1 MPSMV
6 VIICCSLAGV
16 LIGWLLRL
24 AYAKYQLSSSE
35 QRAIRLKQDAL
46 KEAER
51 QKNEFLL
58 EGKDQLHRE
67 RKQQDKEIRERT
79 KELQKYEKR
88 IQTKEDSVEKKL
100 TDVETQHSNLQNKE
114 TDLEKR
120 LSGIK
125 DQEDNL
131 KLELEK
137 VSGLSR
143 EEAKRI
149 IVERVE
155 NEAKH
160 DAQALINKIEQ
171 EAKDTSDKKA
181 REILV
186 STIQRIATDV
196 TSDVTVTSVSLPS
209 DEMKGRII
217 GREGRNIR
225 TLETLTGVD
234 IIIDDT
240 PEAVV
245 ISCFDPIRKVIAKK
259 SLERLISD
267 GRIHPARIEEVVQK
281 VAAEISQI
289 ILEEGEK
296 LLFDLGVHNIPR
308 EGVKALGRLY
318 FRTSYGQNILDHSKE
333 VAVLA
338 GMIAAE
344 VGGDREL
351 AKRGAL
357 LHDIGKGLETD
368 GEGNH
373 AELGAEF
380 CKRMGEKPL
389 VVNAVAAHHNDVEFG
404 SLEAVIV
411 QVADAISAS
420 RPGARRESLD
430 NYIKRLENLER
441 IAESFDGVEKCFAI
455 QAGREL
461 RILVNSDAVTDKDAL
476 PLAKEIAKQI
486 ESELTYPGRIRVAI
500 IRETRAIEYAR

>member
-1 MPSMV
+1 MPIWV
-6 VIICCSLAGV
+6 VILCCSLAGL

-35 QRAIRLKQDAL
+35 QRAARLKQDAL

-51 QKNEFLL
+51 QKKEYLL

-67 RKQQDKEIRERT
+67 RKQQDKEIRERNT
-79 KELQKYEKR
+79 ELQKYEKR
-88 IQTKEDSVEKKL
+88 ILTKEDSLDKKIQKVESQQKNLQTK
-100 TDVETQHSNLQNKE
+100 ESNLEQKAE
-114 TDLEKR
+114 DMLKLE
-120 LSGIK
+120 
-125 DQEDNL
+125 DDL

-143 EEAKRI
+143 DEAKRI
-149 IVERVE
+149 IIERVE

-160 DAQALINKIEQ
+160 DAQATINKIEQ
-171 EAKDTSDKKA
+171 EAKDSADKKA
-181 REILV
+181 RKILV

-245 ISCFDPIRKVIAKK
+245 ISCFDPIRKVIAKR

-289 ILEEGEK
+289 IQEEGEK

-344 VGGDREL
+344 VGADREL

-411 QVADAISAS
+411 QLADAISAA

-441 IAESFDGVEKCFAI
+441 IAVSFDGVEKCFAI

-461 RILVNSDAVTDKDAL
+461 RILVNSDTVTDKAAL
-476 PLAKEIAKQI
+476 PLAKQIAKQI